1 MSNSLKDIVS
11 RIAGSPRAT
20 LGDYES
26 ATGGVMGTGTDGVS
40 TGMSGAF
47 GVSYDVGVHESK
59 VSQVLFKSE
68 APVYKVVKIS
78 PDLCLGFLKG
88 NLSFCRKSQDEC
100 GAKHGGE
107 GSIQFAVEALAL

>member
-1 MSNSLKDIVS
+1 MSNSLKDIGS

-26 ATGGVMGTGTDGVS
+26 ATGGGMGMGTGTDGGS

-68 APVYKVVKIS
+68 APVYKVVRS
-78 PDLCLGFLKG
+78 LLRFPE
-88 NLSFCRKSQDEC
+88 RKS
-100 GAKHGGE
+100 
-107 GSIQFAVEALAL
+107 IFL